1 MLSTQ
6 SSKYLNET
14 VFMNVLVILKY
25 TMQMQ
30 VIIILYFSELE
41 RKRY

>member
-14 VFMNVLVILKY
+14 VFTNVLVILKY